1 MGLDRPPGW
10 WASRGSRPH
19 RLLPEVL
26 ERLAL
31 IRQAQGGG
39 LTLGQI
45 RQVLQIG
52 DSGDTPC
59 EHVSRVVAD
68 RLAEVETRIAEV
80 TATHRHLQALARRA
94 AAQNPSDCTGYCR
107 IITGQ

>member
-1 MGLDRPPGW
+1 M
-10 WASRGSRPH
+10 
-19 RLLPEVL
+19 
-26 ERLAL
+26 
-31 IRQAQGGG
+31 
-39 LTLGQI
+39 TLGQI